1 VSECRKKFF
10 LFTPNIKGEN
20 IAQYHQEEIFYLNE
34 NNKFGF
40 LS

>member
-1 VSECRKKFF
+1 VSECRTKFF
-10 LFTPNIKGEN
+10 LFAPNIKGEK
-20 IAQYHQEEIFYLNE
+20 IAQNRQKNLLNE